1 MDEKTSKNKK
11 LKIDFKNKGRL
22 NLVSLSKIISNA
34 VKYEDEDLKVRV
46 ERSVEKILSPYKN
59 SDWDYNKIGIDIN
72 KQFFL
77 TRLKQHINKS
87 SIDLIKRFDYC
98 TQFLIIINHKK
109 EELCKLLF
117 LHLNSENKFQVY
129 LLVKEVGED
138 FAKIVLPEEYKT
150 SHKKLL
156 LDFNEMVKRFDKIID
171 PIYFDFNPLTFEER
185 EEVKET
191 AELSVAINK
200 ILLKCALNPVLFIGE
215 FEAADESEFL
225 DKFYL
230 SLSNQEKSG
239 KNEITLG
246 DLLQELKEQFYLENY
261 LAGMFELLYLIKNG
275 KTTYGRKLNKQIK
288 MLGSGEIQKRVTTE
302 IKSNDYLLI
311 AQKTEKLIEEL
322 TQNTETKDY
331 LMFELLLVLQSF
343 NCIDIEV

>member
-1 MDEKTSKNKK
+1 MNERTSKNKK
-11 LKIDFKNKGRL
+11 LKIDLKNKGRL
-22 NLVSLSKIISNA
+22 NLVSLSNTISNA
-34 VKYEDEDLKVRV
+34 IKCKDGDLTVRV
-46 ERSVEKILSPYKN
+46 ERSAEKILSPYKN
-59 SDWDYNKIGIDIN
+59 SDWEYNKIGININ

-77 TRLKQHINKS
+77 TRLKQHINKRRV
-87 SIDLIKRFDYC
+87 DLMKEFDYD
-98 TQFLIIINHKK
+98 TQFLIITNHKK

-117 LHLNSENKFQVY
+117 LHLNNENKFQVY
-129 LLVKEVGED
+129 LLAKEVDGD
-138 FAKIVLPEEYKT
+138 FAKIVLPEEYRT

-156 LDFNEMVKRFDKIID
+156 LDFNEIVKRFDKIID

-191 AELSVAINK
+191 TELSVAINK

-261 LAGMFELLYLIKNG
+261 SVGMFELLYLIKNG

-331 LMFELLLVLQSF
+331 LTFELLLVLQSF
-343 NCIDIEV
+343 SCIDIKI

>member
-1 MDEKTSKNKK
+1 MSERTSKNKK
-11 LKIDFKNKGRL
+11 LKIDFKNKGKL
-22 NLVSLSKIISNA
+22 NLVSLSKIIANA
-34 VKYEDEDLKVRV
+34 IKYKDGDLTVRV

-59 SDWDYNKIGIDIN
+59 SDWDYNKIGINVN

-87 SIDLIKRFDYC
+87 GVDLMKGFDYY
-98 TQFLIIINHKK
+98 TQFLIITNHKK

-117 LHLNSENKFQVY
+117 LHLNNENKFQVY
-129 LLVKEVGED
+129 LLTKEADD
-138 FAKIVLPEEYKT
+138 FAKIILPEEYKN

-156 LDFNEMVKRFDKIID
+156 LDFNEIVKRFDKIID

-200 ILLKCALNPVLFIGE
+200 ILLKCALNPVFFIGE
-215 FEAADESEFL
+215 FKTAEESEFL

-239 KNEITLG
+239 KNEVTLG

-261 LAGMFELLYLIKNG
+261 SVGMFELLYLIKNG

-288 MLGSGEIQKRVTTE
+288 MLGNSEIQKRVATE
-302 IKSNDYLLI
+302 IKSDGYLLI
-311 AQKTEKLIEEL
+311 AQKTEKLIREL